1 VTRLGV
7 WYDFRNPAR
16 WRLPWQQLYTE
27 TLDQAVYAEEL
38 GFDSIWLSEHH
49 FTDEGYLPCL
59 PAVLGTLAARTARA
73 RLGTAVLL
81 APLHHPLRL
90 AEDLA
95 VIDQLCGGR
104 LDVGLAP
111 GYKPGEFATLGVP
124 KNERGARTDEAI
136 EILKLAWRGEP
147 FSYHGRHFKFD
158 DVVVLPPPVQ
168 QPGPPLWVGGSSL
181 ASARR
186 AARHGAGFMPDSG
199 AGPDVYAAYR
209 DGLSAQTGSAQTGS
223 AQTGPAQAGP
233 ARVATNRVLFAA
245 ESREK
250 AWELCGEHLVYQFNM
265 YRRWFSDAGDSDAH
279 GAELSDTAVLSR
291 DHYFVGTPDDIL
303 AAIQESRQRLGYE
316 ELVFWARPP
325 GLPADRSTASL
336 ELIAKHVL
344 PALRETS
351 TRV

>member
-1 VTRLGV
+1 MTRLGV

-16 WRLPWQQLYTE
+16 WRLPWQQLYRE
-27 TLDQAVYAEEL
+27 TLDQAVHAEEL
-38 GFDSIWLSEHH
+38 GFDSVWLSEHH

-59 PAVLGTLAARTARA
+59 PAVLGTLAARTSRV

-95 VIDQLCGGR
+95 VVDQLCDGR

-124 KNERGARTDEAI
+124 KRERGARTDEAI
-136 EILKLAWRGEP
+136 EILRLAWRGEP
-147 FSYHGRHFKFD
+147 FSYAGRYFKFD
-158 DVVVLPPPVQ
+158 DVTVLPPPVQGSGQRSGQ

-181 ASARR
+181 AAARR

-209 DGLSAQTGSAQTGS
+209 GGL
-223 AQTGPAQAGP
+223 PERAGP
-233 ARVATNRVLFAA
+233 PRVATNRVLFAA

-250 AWELCGEHLVYQFNM
+250 AWELCGEHLLYQFNM
-265 YRRWFSDAGDSDAH
+265 YRRWFSDAGDDDAH
-279 GAELSDTAVLSR
+279 GPELYSTGVTGPAVLSPE
-291 DHYFVGTPDDIL
+291 HYFVGTPDDIL
-303 AAIQESRQRLGYE
+303 AAVTGSQRRLGYE

-325 GLPADRSTASL
+325 GMPAELATASL
-336 ELIAKHVL
+336 ELIARHVL
-344 PALRETS
+344 PVLRET
-351 TRV
+351 VPA